1 MLWPTIS
8 PDGSQIAY
16 AVQSPDDGSN
26 DLCFSAAVGSNHQRL
41 VEHGLF
47 YAVDALVF
55 SPDGQKVLFSL
66 TQIYDT
72 GLFGDSSPDGA
83 WLGYMSQSGVYI
95 MAPDSSLLTRLRND
109 SLTGTMNWIP

>member
-1 MLWPTIS
+1 MPDGEPAHIANDVLWPTIS

-47 YAVDALVF
+47 YAVDAPIRARWTESAFQRRGHTLV
-55 SPDGQKVLFSL
+55 
-66 TQIYDT
+66 
-72 GLFGDSSPDGA
+72 
-83 WLGYMSQSGVYI
+83 
-95 MAPDSSLLTRLRND
+95 RR
-109 SLTGTMNWIP
+109 